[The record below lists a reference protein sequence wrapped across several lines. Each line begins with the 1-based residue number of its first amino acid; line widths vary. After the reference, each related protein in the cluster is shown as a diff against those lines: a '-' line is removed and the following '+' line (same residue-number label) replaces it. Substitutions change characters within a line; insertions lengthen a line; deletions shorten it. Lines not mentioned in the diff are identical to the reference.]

1 MILISNFRNYYRII
15 FLSNN
20 LTRIVF
26 VCRCIKIVQ
35 WREIQISKIFWAPA
49 MRNKILSEITFLKIK
64 NIRVERGASSTYLVL
79 RSMKRLLLLR
89 ILRRPFSSG
98 YVQYIYVYVQYI
110 CTLYTTYVSISRIS
124 SVFSE
129 PPTELDENISFG
141 GKFKSVVDIVI
152 VLVWW

>member
-1 MILISNFRNYYRII
+1 MYSI
-15 FLSNN
+15 
-20 LTRIVF
+20 
-26 VCRCIKIVQ
+26 
-35 WREIQISKIFWAPA
+35 
-49 MRNKILSEITFLKIK
+49 
-64 NIRVERGASSTYLVL
+64 
-79 RSMKRLLLLR
+79 
-89 ILRRPFSSG
+89 
-98 YVQYIYVYVQYI
+98 YIYVYVQYI